1 MKTTSMNDLNRLLSQ
16 GLPAQHVVLDVREV
30 EEFRDGHLPQSRNY
44 PLSTLEQKLPE
55 LRQFQTIYVHC
66 QAGGRAQRAAA
77 LLIANGFTNLV
88 CVADGGFR
96 DWQAAGFPIEK
107 SQ

>member
-1 MKTTSMNDLNRLLSQ
+1 MKTTSMSQLNHLLSN
-16 GLPAQHVVLDVREV
+16 GLPAQHAILDVREA
-30 EEFRDGHLPQSRNY
+30 EEFREGHLPQSRNY
-44 PLSTLEQKLPE
+44 PLSVLEQKLPE
-55 LRQFQTIYVHC
+55 LRQFQTIYIHC
-66 QAGGRAQRAAA
+66 LAGGRAQLAAD

-107 SQ
+107 SK